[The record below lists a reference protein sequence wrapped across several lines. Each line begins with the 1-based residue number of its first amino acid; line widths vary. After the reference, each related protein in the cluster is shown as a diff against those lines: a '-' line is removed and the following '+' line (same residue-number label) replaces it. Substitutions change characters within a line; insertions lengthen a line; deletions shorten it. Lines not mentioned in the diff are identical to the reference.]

1 MSLVR
6 EYGVFWARNPKNIA
20 KLRTVSKTST
30 GVYIL
35 FSGSA
40 PVYIGKGYIR
50 KRVRKRDGR
59 SSKGLCWDHL
69 SWFTHNNSKVEHDM
83 EARLLKTLPFYLRSL
98 NKQSAHFLDATKHVD
113 KNPETHL
120 RLPKFISSRQ
130 R

>member
-1 MSLVR
+1 MGFVP

-20 KLRTVSKTST
+20 RLRAVLRKST
-30 GVYIL
+30 GVYSL

-59 SSKGLCWDHL
+59 TSKGLCGDHF
-69 SWFTHNNSKVEHDM
+69 SWFTLNNGKVEHDI
-83 EARLLKTLPFYLRSL
+83 EALLLKTLPFYLRSL

-120 RLPKFISSRQ
+120 KLPKLISSRQ